1 MKQEGSRVIGRRR
14 AVYQMLFGAGL
25 VGLRSLASGVPAS
38 VLLNP
43 RRAMAAAPDGGA
55 ADAGVPAITNPQFV
69 IYSTSSNGDPVNCNA
84 PGTYD
89 DPKIYHPG
97 DPSMASTPMTFGS
110 RTVNGAKIWS
120 TLGPSVLAQTSF
132 FHHGTYTI
140 IHPDE
145 VKVLGLLGQVA
156 SGEMLCS
163 FLSREL
169 STALGT
175 VRPQPL
181 SLGGNGAGEAI
192 FYQGQPQ
199 AFLTPTTLASVLAPP
214 SNGLGAANLVAL
226 RDQTLDSLN
235 AYARSMGNTAQKNF
249 IDQYATSVIAAPH
262 AAAWPPRQPE
272 RHQGRLAGLADPGR
286 AHSLS
291 DEGDARCRGARELR
305 RRQSWR
311 HGARERDCG
320 SHVGSREHRQDD
332 AGHRVGQ
339 SAEPGDLRDVERLRA
354 DDGQRL
360 QRQRAPA
367 QRPAPR
373 HGDDRAGNQRERHR
387 RADAGGGSGARGR
400 FGEQRVRGAAHRF
413 VDRARIVLGGDI
425 VYGETMASMGR
436 TLAAAVG
443 IPASVISQNI
453 LSGTVVKP
461 ALAS

>member
-1 MKQEGSRVIGRRR
+1 GHGSRGMNQEGSGVTGRRK
-14 AVYQMLFGAGL
+14 AVVQMLFGAGL

-43 RRAMAAAPDGGA
+43 RRAMAGGPDSGA
-55 ADAGVPAITNPQFV
+55 ADGAAAFTNPQFV

-110 RTVNGAKIWS
+110 RTVDGAKIWS

-145 VKVLGLLGQVA
+145 VKVLGLLGQV
-156 SGEMLCS
+156 SNGEMLCS

-181 SLGGNGAGEAI
+181 SLGGNGSIEAI

-199 AFLTPTTLASVLAPP
+199 AFLTPTTLASVLAAP

-235 AYARSMGNTAQKNF
+235 AYARSMGNTTQKNF
-249 IDQYATSVIAAPH
+249 IDQYATSVSQLRTLQH
-262 AAAWPPRQPE
+262 
-272 RHQGRLAGLADPGR
+272 GLLG
-286 AHSLS
+286 SLS
-291 DEGDARCRGARELR
+291 AIKDDSQDSQIQAALILF
-305 RRQSWR
+305 QMKVTPLVTV
-311 HGARERDCG
+311 
-320 SHVGSREHRQDD
+320 HV
-332 AGHRVGQ
+332 
-339 SAEPGDLRDVERLRA
+339 
-354 DDGQRL
+354 
-360 QRQRAPA
+360 
-367 QRPAPR
+367 
-373 HGDDRAGNQRERHR
+373 N
-387 RADAGGGSGARGR
+387 
-400 FGEQRVRGAAHRF
+400 F
-413 VDRARIVLGGDI
+413 GGD
-425 VYGETMASMGR
+425 
-436 TLAAAVG
+436 
-443 IPASVISQNI
+443 NH
-453 LSGTVVKP
+453 
-461 ALAS
+461 

>member
-1 MKQEGSRVIGRRR
+1 MKQEGSRAIGRRK

-55 ADAGVPAITNPQFV
+55 ADAATPAFTNPQFV
-69 IYSTSSNGDPVNCNA
+69 IYSTSYNGDPVNCNA

-156 SGEMLCS
+156 NGEMLCS

-181 SLGGNGAGEAI
+181 SLGGNGAIEAI

-249 IDQYATSVIAAPH
+249 IDQYATSVSQLRTLQHGLLGSLSAIKDNSQDSQIQAALVLFQMKVTPVVTVHVNFGGDNHGDTGLANEIAGHTSGVASIGKMMQGIASANLQDQVTFVMSNVFGRTMVSGYNANGRQHNDRHHVTVMIGPGVRGSVIGGPTLAAGAAP
-262 AAAWPPRQPE
+262 
-272 RHQGRLAGLADPGR
+272 
-286 AHSLS
+286 
-291 DEGDARCRGARELR
+291 
-305 RRQSWR
+305 
-311 HGARERDCG
+311 
-320 SHVGSREHRQDD
+320 
-332 AGHRVGQ
+332 
-339 SAEPGDLRDVERLRA
+339 
-354 DDGQRL
+354 
-360 QRQRAPA
+360 
-367 QRPAPR
+367 
-373 HGDDRAGNQRERHR
+373 
-387 RADAGGGSGARGR
+387 GGGSGSS
-400 FGEQRVRGAAHRF
+400 EYAALPI
-413 VDRARIVLGGDI
+413 DSSTGLGSSSGDI

-443 IPASVISQNI
+443 IPASIISQNI